1 MENADDENVEQQVET
16 EERVAERQMTKKRP
30 LERGTGEEVVDDESS
45 KRTKAAGNEAAT
57 SPPLTTTTPAN
68 VEESS
73 SPSSSHNKIEVW
85 LRGVPVD
92 ATADEVK
99 EALGRSNW
107 VIQFR
112 ANEAGDAKLELIGED
127 SEKALGEL
135 LSQPIV
141 MVKGTSVEAYCP
153 GASPPDDN
161 KVENEKVQPAS
172 WTVDSSVGGES
183 NLDVVTTTGGVVVGD
198 VSPKKSGDSAAAT
211 TKTPQV
217 AVLRLRGL
225 PYSATVDGVKTFF
238 SGVQLA
244 EGSPVHFILN
254 HHGRPSGEV
263 RREVVRRT

>member
-1 MENADDENVEQQVET
+1 MENANDESLELQVET
-16 EERVAERQMTKKRP
+16 EERAAERQMTKKRP
-30 LERGTGEEVVDDESS
+30 LERGTGKAVVDDESS
-45 KRTKAAGNEAAT
+45 KRTKAAENEAAT
-57 SPPLTTTTPAN
+57 SLPLTTTPAN

-73 SPSSSHNKIEVW
+73 SPSSLPHNKIEVW

-92 ATADEVK
+92 ATVDEVK

-112 ANEAGDAKLELIGED
+112 ANEAGDAKLELTGED

-141 MVKGTSVEAYCP
+141 VVKGTSVEAYCP
-153 GASPPDDN
+153 DASPPDDN
-161 KVENEKVQPAS
+161 KVENEEVQPES
-172 WTVDSSVGGES
+172 WTVDSSIGGES
-183 NLDVVTTTGGVVVGD
+183 NADVKTMTGGVVV
-198 VSPKKSGDSAAAT
+198 VSPKKSGDGAAAPA
-211 TKTPQV
+211 KTPQV

-263 RREVVRRT
+263 RRKAVRRT